1 MLDHD
6 RPLQSAV
13 IVGFSA
19 DNHVW
24 RMFDLSDAFRAKLR
38 LVEGMTYL
46 GRHKDQEY
54 SNCHYYQLV
63 QDSRLTIF

>member
-24 RMFDLSDAFRAKLR
+24 RMFDLSDAFCAKLR
-38 LVEGMTYL
+38 LVEGT
-46 GRHKDQEY
+46 D
-54 SNCHYYQLV
+54 V
-63 QDSRLTIF
+63 